1 MEDDFRKEIILMMQ
15 ATEMEMAAEVCVQI
29 NKIFY
34 EETFRA
40 HFFFAPF
47 FCRSGA
53 NLIALDARY
62 F

>member
-1 MEDDFRKEIILMMQ
+1 MMQ